1 MLQNRVVLCLVSIL
15 IYKAAP
21 INGNVCGT
29 FYTATSAVDTFPLTD
44 SCTEATKFSSEP
56 AVVLVQGGTIP
67 NGEDC
72 KIYQGFSLDMEDL
85 LGVIK
90 SPGIGWVDVPE
101 GSTFTVDCTSAA
113 DIVIGIMEVEYIST
127 EVPLP
132 TPNTTAYVAGRFG
145 YPTNHADEL
154 VFRSSVQ
161 CTFYIR
167 QNANN
172 IGGGDW
178 FFMLPDED
186 SPDAGFRVS
195 GMTSPFTTGQ
205 THSLKAKILRL
216 QLATFGVAGNFD
228 TYNYR
233 ITANESCVQ
242 DFPPTE
248 PPPPTPSLELECGE
262 DGEVKIRL
270 SADTLDDLQVEEND
284 TIVISS
290 LPVDDLNSIDPE
302 CVANSTHPEFNL
314 GITNC
319 SSLESTGDLLQAT
332 FTVRRHIYFNQ
343 DQPIQRYNDS
353 CVNLTCEWNLTVVVN
368 GSAIFPEIKKVQL
381 DAVEEKGEF
390 DVGISFTNDSTYSSE
405 LPENSA
411 VKVSDYVHVKVDLTG
426 VDLDS
431 SLHLQL
437 TDCWARPSEIA
448 TGSPMYSIINDSCP
462 ADNSFDPDDAIMI
475 DRNYDVKY
483 STFKFR
489 SFVWT
494 QDQEQAIYVYCDVT
508 ICHND
513 VGSGCASQ
521 PACPGDKRRK
531 RDLESSQSQHRVV
544 ASGPI
549 FIAQNK
555 KEKCEEFNGGCSDV
569 CELRH
574 DDVICSC
581 YNERKLQEMERLVK
595 VEAENH
601 KLVEIFEEKNDSIL
615 LAAVALVAL
624 ITIVVGVVLKQRSRS
639 KKKNVLNVA

>member
-1 MLQNRVVLCLVSIL
+1 MLQNRVVLHLVSIL

-21 INGNVCGT
+21 TNGNVVCVT
-29 FYTATSAVDTFPLTD
+29 SYSAISAVDTFPLTD
-44 SCTEATKFSSEP
+44 SCTEVTKFSSEP

-72 KIYQGFSLDMEDL
+72 KIYQGFSLNMEDL

-90 SPGIGWVDVPE
+90 DPGIGWVDVPE
-101 GSTFTVDCTSAA
+101 GSAFTVDCTSAA
-113 DIVIGIMEVEYIST
+113 NIVIGIMEVEYIST

-178 FFMLPDED
+178 LFMLPDED

-205 THSLKAKILRL
+205 TRSLQATILRL
-216 QLATFGVAGNFD
+216 QLAAFGVAGNLD

-242 DFPPTE
+242 DLPPTE
-248 PPPPTPSLELECGE
+248 PPTPTPSLELECGE
-262 DGEVKIRL
+262 DGEVKISL
-270 SADTLDDLQVEEND
+270 SADTLNDLQVEAND
-284 TIVISS
+284 AIVISS

-319 SSLESTGDLLQAT
+319 SSVE
-332 FTVRRHIYFNQ
+332 
-343 DQPIQRYNDS
+343 PIQRYNDS
-353 CVNLTCEWNLTVVVN
+353 CVNLTCEWNLTLVVN
-368 GSAIFPEIKKVQL
+368 SSAIFPEIKKVQL

-390 DVGISFTNDSTYSSE
+390 DVGISFTNDSTYSTE

-494 QDQEQAIYVYCDVT
+494 QDQDQAIYVYCDVT

-555 KEKCEEFNGGCSDV
+555 KENCEEFNGGCSDV

-574 DDVICSC
+574 YDVICSC
-581 YNERKLQEMERLVK
+581 YNGRKLQENGKICE
-595 VEAENH
+595 EAENNE
-601 KLVEIFEEKNDSIL
+601 LVEIFEDKNDSIL

-624 ITIVVGVVLKQRSRS
+624 VTIVVGVVLKQRSKS
-639 KKKNVLNVA
+639 KNVLNVA

>member
-1 MLQNRVVLCLVSIL
+1 MSQNRVVLCLVSIL

-21 INGNVCGT
+21 INGNICGRY
-29 FYTATSAVDTFPLTD
+29 YTATSAVDTFSYTD
-44 SCTEATKFSSEP
+44 PCIEVTKFSSEP

-113 DIVIGIMEVEYIST
+113 NIVIGIMEVEYNST
-127 EVPLP
+127 EVSLP
-132 TPNTTAYVAGRFG
+132 TPGTTAYVAEMSE
-145 YPTNHADEL
+145 YPTNFTNEV

-161 CTFYIR
+161 CTFNVQ
-167 QNANN
+167 QNGN
-172 IGGGDW
+172 GMSDDDW
-178 FFMLPDED
+178 LFMLPDED
-186 SPDAGFRVS
+186 SPDAGIRV
-195 GMTSPFTTGQ
+195 GGLDAFGTGE
-205 THSLKAKILRL
+205 TRSLQAKTLKL
-216 QLATFGVAGNFD
+216 QLATFGMARDQDN
-228 TYNYR
+228 YSYR

-262 DGEVKIRL
+262 DGEVKISL
-270 SADTLDDLQVEEND
+270 SNDTLDDLQVEEND
-284 TIVISS
+284 AIVISS
-290 LPVDDLNSIDPE
+290 LPVHDLNSIDPE

-319 SSLESTGDLLQAT
+319 SSVESTGDLLQAT

-343 DQPIQRYNDS
+343 SQPIQRYNDY
-353 CVNLTCEWNLTVVVN
+353 CVNLTCEWNLTVLVN
-368 GSAIFPEIKKVQL
+368 SSAIFPEIKKVQL
-381 DAVEEKGEF
+381 DAVEKKGEF
-390 DVGISFTNDSTYSSE
+390 DVGISFTNDSTYSTE

-549 FIAQNK
+549 FIAQNR

-581 YNERKLQEMERLVK
+581 YNGRKLQENGK
-595 VEAENH
+595 ICEAENH
-601 KLVEIFEEKNDSIL
+601 ELVEIFEEKNDSIL
-615 LAAVALVAL
+615 FAAVALVAL
-624 ITIVVGVVLKQRSRS
+624 VTIVVGIVLKQRSKS
-639 KKKNVLNVA
+639 KNVLNVA

>member
-21 INGNVCGT
+21 INGNVCST

-44 SCTEATKFSSEP
+44 PCTEVTKFSSEP
-56 AVVLVQGGTIP
+56 AVVLVQGGEIP
-67 NGEDC
+67 DGED
-72 KIYQGFSLDMEDL
+72 Y
-85 LGVIK
+85 
-90 SPGIGWVDVPE
+90 
-101 GSTFTVDCTSAA
+101 
-113 DIVIGIMEVEYIST
+113 
-127 EVPLP
+127 
-132 TPNTTAYVAGRFG
+132 
-145 YPTNHADEL
+145 
-154 VFRSSVQ
+154 
-161 CTFYIR
+161 
-167 QNANN
+167 
-172 IGGGDW
+172 
-178 FFMLPDED
+178 
-186 SPDAGFRVS
+186 
-195 GMTSPFTTGQ
+195 
-205 THSLKAKILRL
+205 
-216 QLATFGVAGNFD
+216 
-228 TYNYR
+228 
-233 ITANESCVQ
+233 ESCVQ

-248 PPPPTPSLELECGE
+248 PPPPPPSLELECGE

-284 TIVISS
+284 TIAISS
-290 LPVDDLNSIDPE
+290 LPVHDLNSIDLG

-314 GITNC
+314 GINNC
-319 SSLESTGDLLQAT
+319 SSVESTGDLLQAT

-343 DQPIQRYNDS
+343 SQPIQRYNDS

-368 GSAIFPEIKKVQL
+368 SSAIFPEIKKLEL

-390 DVGISFTNDSTYSSE
+390 DVGISFTNDSTYSTE
-405 LPENSA
+405 LPENSQ

-437 TDCWARPSEIA
+437 TECWARPKEIA

-475 DRNYDVKY
+475 DRNYDIKY
-483 STFKFR
+483 SIFKFR

-494 QDQEQAIYVYCDVT
+494 LNQEQAIYVYCDVT

-513 VGSGCASQ
+513 VGFGCDSQ

-555 KEKCEEFNGGCSDV
+555 KKYCEQVRFYWSYISRC
-569 CELRH
+569 CE
-574 DDVICSC
+574 VS
-581 YNERKLQEMERLVK
+581 
-595 VEAENH
+595 
-601 KLVEIFEEKNDSIL
+601 
-615 LAAVALVAL
+615 
-624 ITIVVGVVLKQRSRS
+624 
-639 KKKNVLNVA
+639 

>member
-21 INGNVCGT
+21 INGNVCST
-29 FYTATSAVDTFPLTD
+29 SYTASSAVDTFPLTD
-44 SCTEATKFSSEP
+44 HCIEVTKFSSEP

-72 KIYQGFSLDMEDL
+72 KIYKGLSLDMEDL
-85 LGVIK
+85 LRVIK
-90 SPGIGWVDVPE
+90 NPGIGWVDIPE

-113 DIVIGIMEVEYIST
+113 DIVIGIMEVEYNSA
-127 EVPLP
+127 EVLLP
-132 TPNTTAYVAGRFG
+132 TPGTTAYEAQMLP
-145 YPTNHADEL
+145 YPTNFTDEV

-161 CTFYIR
+161 CTFYI
-167 QNANN
+167 QNFG
-172 IGGGDW
+172 IGIKPDDW
-178 FFMLPDED
+178 LFMLPDED
-186 SPDAGFRVS
+186 SPDAGFRVNS
-195 GMTSPFTTGQ
+195 VYSFDTAETR
-205 THSLKAKILRL
+205 SLQAKILRL
-216 QLATFGVAGNFD
+216 QLASFGVSGNGDAYMF
-228 TYNYR
+228 R

-248 PPPPTPSLELECGE
+248 PPPPPPSPELECGE

-270 SADTLDDLQVEEND
+270 SNDTLDDLQVEEND
-284 TIVISS
+284 AIVISS
-290 LPVDDLNSIDPE
+290 LPVHDLNSIDLG
-302 CVANSTHPEFNL
+302 CLANSTHPEFNL

-319 SSLESTGDLLQAT
+319 SSVESTGDLLQAT

-343 DQPIQRYNDS
+343 SQPIQRYNDS

-368 GSAIFPEIKKVQL
+368 SSAIFPEIKKLEL

-390 DVGISFTNDSTYSSE
+390 DVGISFTNDSTYSTE

-437 TDCWARPSEIA
+437 TDCWARPNEIA

-483 STFKFR
+483 SIFKFR

-494 QDQEQAIYVYCDVT
+494 LNQEQAIYVYCDVT

-513 VGSGCASQ
+513 VGSGCDSQ
-521 PACPGDKRRK
+521 PECPGDKRRK

-555 KEKCEEFNGGCSDV
+555 KEKCEELNGGCSDL

-581 YNERKLQEMERLVK
+581 YNGRKLQENGKTCE
-595 VEAENH
+595 EAENH
-601 KLVEIFEEKNDSIL
+601 ELVEIFEEKNDSIL

-624 ITIVVGVVLKQRSRS
+624 VTIVVGVVLKQRSRS